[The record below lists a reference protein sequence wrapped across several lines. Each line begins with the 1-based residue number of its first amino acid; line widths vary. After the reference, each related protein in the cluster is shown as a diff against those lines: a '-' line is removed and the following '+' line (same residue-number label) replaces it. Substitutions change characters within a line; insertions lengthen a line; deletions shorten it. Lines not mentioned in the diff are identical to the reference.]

1 MAIHKHCP
9 HEVKWIHSICVSY
22 HVHMISHMIFR
33 SGQHSMIFF
42 FEQLT
47 RLRPVEPISTSVE
60 MACVSIRAGA
70 VTETRT
76 VLQEKMRRIVVSLVV
91 YEAQLLMFETRLS
104 AALFLIL
111 CSISYIYWIA
121 AVMTCH
127 SLDAKNRPL
136 CLISHRC
143 WPVVLQCTWVSVL
156 TFQKVYFI
164 GIAMWYEQWLWE
176 LGRWN
181 GLW

>member
-1 MAIHKHCP
+1 
-9 HEVKWIHSICVSY
+9 
-22 HVHMISHMIFR
+22 MISHMIFR

-111 CSISYIYWIA
+111 CSISYIY
-121 AVMTCH
+121 
-127 SLDAKNRPL
+127 
-136 CLISHRC
+136 
-143 WPVVLQCTWVSVL
+143 
-156 TFQKVYFI
+156 
-164 GIAMWYEQWLWE
+164 
-176 LGRWN
+176 
-181 GLW
+181 